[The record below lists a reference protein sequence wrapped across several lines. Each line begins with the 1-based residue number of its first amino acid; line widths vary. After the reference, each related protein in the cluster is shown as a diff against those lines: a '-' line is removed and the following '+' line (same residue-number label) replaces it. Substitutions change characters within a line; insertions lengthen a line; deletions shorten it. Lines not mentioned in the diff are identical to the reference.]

1 MNEMLSRE
9 NSILIAYWTKAMSP
23 PTSRLPAS
31 TLWLPIHMRPIIVKL
46 MVNMMRGII
55 DAMIRLTL
63 RWVSTKSL
71 LAASNRSASCS
82 SRLKARTTRIPV
94 RFSRRTRL
102 SLSILAWM
110 ALKRGIPLR
119 IPQVIK
125 RARKGRAHIS
135 VRDRS
140 GSMDTAIM
148 TPPTAMMGALTTIL
162 RVIRTTIWTW
172 VMSLVVRV
180 MSDAVPSLSNSRR
193 EKRSTREKTFSRR
206 SRPKPV
212 EVLEDRYPAPMA
224 QAIPMKATR
233 SIRPP
238 VSRIYRVSPA
248 GIPTSTIFAMSVG
261 SDSSERD

>member
-1 MNEMLSRE
+1 
-9 NSILIAYWTKAMSP
+9 
-23 PTSRLPAS
+23 
-31 TLWLPIHMRPIIVKL
+31 
-46 MVNMMRGII
+46 
-55 DAMIRLTL
+55 
-63 RWVSTKSL
+63 
-71 LAASNRSASCS
+71 
-82 SRLKARTTRIPV
+82 
-94 RFSRRTRL
+94 
-102 SLSILAWM
+102 
-110 ALKRGIPLR
+110 
-119 IPQVIK
+119 
-125 RARKGRAHIS
+125 
-135 VRDRS
+135 
-140 GSMDTAIM
+140 MDTAIM
-148 TPPTAMMGALTTIL
+148 TPPIAMIGALTTIL

-248 GIPTSTIFAMSVG
+248 GIPTSTMFAMSVG